1 MGSLSCGA
9 SAEQQLRAAV
19 VGAGIYGQVHIR
31 AWQRHRGVELVRV
44 WSRSEQRARSAG
56 EQYGVAYTTKLQDI
70 AQDER
75 IDLVSIATPDFA
87 HTEPAV
93 MMLEAGKH
101 VLLEKPMA
109 TTSGECQQILDAAR
123 CGGGQL
129 MLNFHNRWYPPIAH
143 AKQLI
148 DSGRLG
154 KPVVAYARL
163 SDQIVVP
170 TEWLSWAGQSGP
182 EWFLFP
188 HLIDLI
194 QWLLGQQ
201 VRSVFAAGRKGVLQ
215 AQGIDCYD
223 AVQAQLRLDDAIATI
238 ESAWILPQ
246 RWRSIIDFKIDLL
259 GSEGRIGI
267 LGDQEG
273 VELATDEELITPF
286 ILDPE
291 STEWLPFEHFVDC
304 IVSDSPVSCTGEAG
318 LQVTKVLEAIAQS
331 LQTSEPVS
339 V

>member
-1 MGSLSCGA
+1 MS
-9 SAEQQLRAAV
+9 SAPNQDTEQQLQAAV
-19 VGAGIYGQVHIR
+19 VGAGIYGEVHIR
-31 AWQRHRGVELVRV
+31 AWQREPRVQLVRV
-44 WSRSEQRARSAG
+44 WSRSEQRARSTG
-56 EQYGVAYTTKLQDI
+56 EKYGVAYTTDLQEI
-70 AQDER
+70 AADEQ

-87 HTEPAV
+87 HAAPAV

-109 TTSGECQQILDAAR
+109 TTTSECQQILDAAQR
-123 CGGGQL
+123 GGGQL

-143 AKQLI
+143 AKQLV

-154 KPVVAYARL
+154 KPVVAYPRL

-170 TEWLSWAGQSGP
+170 TEWLAWAGRSGP

-201 VRSVFAAGRKGVLQ
+201 VRRVFAVGHKGVLQ
-215 AQGIDCYD
+215 SHGVDCYD
-223 AVQAQLRLDDAIATI
+223 AVQAQLVLDDSIAVI
-238 ESAWILPQ
+238 ESSWILPR
-246 RWRSIIDFKIDLL
+246 RWRSVIDFKIDLL

-267 LGDQEG
+267 VGDQEG
-273 VELATDEELITPF
+273 VELATDDELVTPF

-291 STEWLPFEHFVDC
+291 STEWLPFQHFVDC
-304 IVSDSPVSCTGEAG
+304 IIEGMAPSCTGAEG
-318 LQVTKVLEAIAQS
+318 LQVTRVLEAIAQS
-331 LQTSEPVS
+331 LDTSQPVS